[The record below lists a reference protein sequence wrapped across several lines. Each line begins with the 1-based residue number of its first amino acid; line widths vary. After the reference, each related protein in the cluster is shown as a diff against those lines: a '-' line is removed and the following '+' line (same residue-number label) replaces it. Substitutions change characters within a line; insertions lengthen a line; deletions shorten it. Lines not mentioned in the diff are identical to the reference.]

1 MTEAVDGQG
10 KKRALLSVSNKEGL
24 VEFALSL
31 TELGYQLIS
40 SGGTARELEQ
50 AGVEVE
56 SVEQVTGF
64 PEILGGR
71 VKTLHPRI
79 HAGILARHIPEDKAQ
94 LEKLDIEPISLV
106 VVNLY
111 PFQEAITKPGL
122 PVPEALEYIDIGGP
136 AMVRAA
142 AKNFPR
148 VAVVVNPGH
157 YDQIIQELREKG
169 ELTLPTRLK
178 LAQVAFWHT
187 AQYDAAISNYLSGV
201 KIEEGEIISPEDVK
215 FPSRLTIPL
224 EKISDLRYGEN
235 PHQEAAFYREVSPQ
249 PYGVAGA
256 RQLHGKELSFNN
268 IIDLNAALSIAAEF
282 EAPAAVVIKHTT
294 PAGVSMAENLVDAYR
309 QAYECDAVAAYGG
322 VVGLNRTVDQETA
335 AAMTETFLEAVIAPA
350 YSEEALNILRGKK
363 NLRLLSTG
371 EYANLQD
378 EVNIKRV
385 SGGLLLQDSDRIQ
398 DISKWRELTRVVTKK
413 APTDQEWDDLLFSWV
428 VVKHIISNA
437 IVVAK
442 ERKTLGIG
450 SGQVSRVAAA
460 KIALSKAGEQAKG
473 AVMASDGFLPF
484 PDTLEYAAKNG
495 VTALVQPGG
504 SIRDEEVIAAADAA
518 GMAVVFTGRRHFKH

>member
-1 MTEAVDGQG
+1 VTEAVDGQG

-56 SVEQVTGF
+56 RVEQVTGF

-71 VKTLHPRI
+71 VKTLHPSI

-94 LEKLDIEPISLV
+94 LKKLDIEPISLV

-111 PFQEAITKPGL
+111 PFQEAIARPGL

-201 KIEEGEIISPEDVK
+201 MIKKQFITCTKSLVK
-215 FPSRLTIPL
+215 FKKTT
-224 EKISDLRYGEN
+224 
-235 PHQEAAFYREVSPQ
+235 AFVFPC
-249 PYGVAGA
+249 
-256 RQLHGKELSFNN
+256 
-268 IIDLNAALSIAAEF
+268 IA
-282 EAPAAVVIKHTT
+282 T
-294 PAGVSMAENLVDAYR
+294 Y
-309 QAYECDAVAAYGG
+309 
-322 VVGLNRTVDQETA
+322 
-335 AAMTETFLEAVIAPA
+335 
-350 YSEEALNILRGKK
+350 
-363 NLRLLSTG
+363 
-371 EYANLQD
+371 
-378 EVNIKRV
+378 
-385 SGGLLLQDSDRIQ
+385 
-398 DISKWRELTRVVTKK
+398 
-413 APTDQEWDDLLFSWV
+413 
-428 VVKHIISNA
+428 
-437 IVVAK
+437 
-442 ERKTLGIG
+442 
-450 SGQVSRVAAA
+450 
-460 KIALSKAGEQAKG
+460 
-473 AVMASDGFLPF
+473 
-484 PDTLEYAAKNG
+484 
-495 VTALVQPGG
+495 
-504 SIRDEEVIAAADAA
+504 
-518 GMAVVFTGRRHFKH
+518 GRRSAYDKKTVRERIVYV

>member
-56 SVEQVTGF
+56 RVEQVTGF

-71 VKTLHPRI
+71 VKTLHPSI

-94 LEKLDIEPISLV
+94 LKKLDIEPISLV

-111 PFQEAITKPGL
+111 PFQEAIARPGL

-294 PAGVSMAENLVDAYR
+294 PAGVSMAENLVDA
-309 QAYECDAVAAYGG
+309 
-322 VVGLNRTVDQETA
+322 
-335 AAMTETFLEAVIAPA
+335 
-350 YSEEALNILRGKK
+350 
-363 NLRLLSTG
+363 
-371 EYANLQD
+371 
-378 EVNIKRV
+378 
-385 SGGLLLQDSDRIQ
+385 
-398 DISKWRELTRVVTKK
+398 
-413 APTDQEWDDLLFSWV
+413 
-428 VVKHIISNA
+428 
-437 IVVAK
+437 
-442 ERKTLGIG
+442 
-450 SGQVSRVAAA
+450 
-460 KIALSKAGEQAKG
+460 
-473 AVMASDGFLPF
+473 
-484 PDTLEYAAKNG
+484 
-495 VTALVQPGG
+495 
-504 SIRDEEVIAAADAA
+504 
-518 GMAVVFTGRRHFKH
+518 